1 MKLIIDIRFSVIEN
15 AIMSDFGKPF
25 ILENKKNLSAV
36 NTRFVLKL
44 REIGFSLPD
53 YDHIC
58 IRLTSSL
65 PAGEMIN
72 KGNYDPYHQFFSDY
86 HIGVSPE
93 YFNSLKEDEKIT
105 FLIYRAVAL
114 IQKFYCNSDEE
125 KASVARCAEI
135 ILEGG
140 EHEKIIYKQKKADHC
155 IAQVVVRVLNA
166 DAFQAYVR
174 VLKDQAVLNEV
185 AYPRTLGRF
194 ELIFQFGTIIVNKS
208 SVRVKPRKNSL
219 SPLYGFSD
227 FIVPIP
233 PSA

>member
-1 MKLIIDIRFSVIEN
+1 
-15 AIMSDFGKPF
+15 MSEFGMIYF
-25 ILENKKNLSAV
+25 LENYKNLLAV

-44 REIGFSLPD
+44 REIGFCLPD

-58 IRLTSSL
+58 IRLSSSL

-86 HIGVSPE
+86 HIGVSPDH
-93 YFNSLKEDEKIT
+93 FNSLNEDEKIT

-125 KASVARCAEI
+125 KTSVARCAEI
-135 ILEGG
+135 SLEGG

-155 IAQVVVRVLNA
+155 VAQVVVRVLNA
-166 DAFQAYVR
+166 NAFQAYVR
-174 VLKDQAVLNEV
+174 VLMDQVVLNEV
-185 AYPRTLGRF
+185 EYPGILGHF

-208 SVRVKPRKNSL
+208 SVRIKPRKNSL